1 MSVLKSP
8 FFTASGTTENQNLVT
23 QNVDGIEY
31 VVGVEL
37 KGIPLDPTN
46 SLWNTIVRANE
57 AVAPFNIITGQ
68 SGKNPIDYIAPV
80 ELQFKYFDEQTK
92 KGNNGSKDPRSL
104 SSSNSGFYGSGIVGG
119 PKQFQQPGT
128 SGAYGAKNRRNYQT
142 DPRAMAYPIDIST
155 DQDHLMI
162 KKYKYSRGEGLNRVN
177 RSGPGEYVRA
187 SAEEAGKEYDG
198 FVLLP
203 MPKVSDSNGAEWG
216 ESDLNVF
223 GVTAAGALAA
233 PLSAVDAAGD
243 FQKFGDAFGGG
254 FNINDIPTKIQEA
267 FGQTQDAI
275 GRIVP
280 DLAGSAAVGGAL
292 GGSKLLQTIGVTVE
306 PDTLL
311 ARATGQI
318 ANPNA
323 ELLFQGP
330 VLRDFGFQFLMIARS
345 AEEGKMIRQIIRW
358 FKQGAAPKYNN
369 TALLKTPDIFA
380 LEYQTPGQVNGRK
393 ILTKFHDMAL
403 RTITVD
409 YAPDGF
415 WSAYDD
421 SHPVACRMSLQF
433 TELKPVYEDD
443 YDGLDDDQVG
453 Y

>member
-1 MSVLKSP
+1 MSVLRSP
-8 FFTASGTTENQNLVT
+8 FFGTENQNLVT

-37 KGIPLDPTN
+37 NGVPVDPTN
-46 SLWNTIVRANE
+46 SLWNTIVSSDE
-57 AVAPFNIITGQ
+57 AVSPFNIITGQ
-68 SGKNPIDYIAPV
+68 SGKNPIDFLAPT

-104 SSSNSGFYGSGIVGG
+104 SSSDSGFYGSGIVGG

-128 SGAYGAKNRRNYQT
+128 SGAYGALNPKLGRNASP
-142 DPRAMAYPIDIST
+142 DAMAYPIDIST

-162 KKYKYSRGEGLNRVN
+162 KKFKYARGGIVN
-177 RSGPGEYVRA
+177 QSGPSGNVRA
-187 SAEEAGKEYDG
+187 SAEEAGKEYGG
-198 FVLLP
+198 FAILP

-223 GVTAAGALAA
+223 GVAAASLLAPGTYA
-233 PLSAVDAAGD
+233 DAFEKAQNFVGGFDVRNLPSVLAGGVDFTGGVNVSGLGDAA
-243 FQKFGDAFGGG
+243 
-254 FNINDIPTKIQEA
+254 
-267 FGQTQDAI
+267 
-275 GRIVP
+275 
-280 DLAGSAAVGGAL
+280 LGSAAVGGAL
-292 GGSKLLQTIGVTVE
+292 LGSKVLEPLGITVE

-311 ARATGQI
+311 ARATGSI

-345 AEEGKMIRQIIRW
+345 QEEGRMIRKMIRW
-358 FKQGAAPKYNN
+358 FKEGAAPKYNN
-369 TALLKTPDIFA
+369 VALLGTPDIFE
-380 LEYQTPGQVNGRK
+380 LEYITPGNRG
-393 ILTKFHDMAL
+393 ILNRFHDMAL

-415 WSAYDD
+415 WSAYED

-433 TELKPVYEDD
+433 TELRPVYGGDKGD
-443 YDGLDDDQVG
+443 YAKLNDDDSVG

>member
-8 FFTASGTTENQNLVT
+8 FFRADGTTTEDQNLVI

-46 SLWNTIVRANE
+46 SLWNTIVAADE

-68 SGKNPIDYIAPV
+68 TGKNPIDFLAPA
-80 ELQFKYFDEQTK
+80 ELQFKYFDEQRAK
-92 KGNNGSKDPRSL
+92 SNNGSSDPRSL

-119 PKQFQQPGT
+119 PRQFQQPGT
-128 SGAYGAKNRRNYQT
+128 SGSYGALNPKLGRNASP
-142 DPRAMAYPIDIST
+142 DAMAYPIDIST

-162 KKYKYSRGEGLNRVN
+162 KKYKYSRGRSVN
-177 RSGPGEYVRA
+177 QSGPSGNVRA
-187 SAEEAGKEYDG
+187 SAEEAGKEYGG
-198 FVLLP
+198 FAILP

-223 GVTAAGALAA
+223 GVAAASLLAPGTYA
-233 PLSAVDAAGD
+233 DAFEKAQNFAGGFDVRNLPSVLAGGVDFTGGVNVSGLGDAA
-243 FQKFGDAFGGG
+243 
-254 FNINDIPTKIQEA
+254 
-267 FGQTQDAI
+267 
-275 GRIVP
+275 
-280 DLAGSAAVGGAL
+280 LGSAAVGGAL
-292 GGSKLLQTIGVTVE
+292 LGSKVLEPLGITVE

-311 ARATGQI
+311 ARATGAI

-345 AEEGKMIRQIIRW
+345 QEEGRMIRKMIRW
-358 FKQGAAPKYNN
+358 FKEGAAPKYNN
-369 TALLKTPDIFA
+369 VALLGTPDIFE
-380 LEYQTPGQVNGRK
+380 LEYITPGNRG
-393 ILTKFHDMAL
+393 ILNRFHDMAL

-415 WSAYDD
+415 WSAYED

-433 TELKPVYEDD
+433 TELKPVYGGDKGD
-443 YDGLDDDQVG
+443 YAKLNDDDSVG

>member
-1 MSVLKSP
+1 MSVLRSP
-8 FFTASGTTENQNLVT
+8 FFTASGIPEYQNLVT

-37 KGIPLDPTN
+37 NGVPVDPTN
-46 SLWNTIVRANE
+46 SLWNTIVSSDE
-57 AVAPFNIITGQ
+57 AVSPFNIITGQ
-68 SGKNPIDYIAPV
+68 SGKNPIDFLAPT

-104 SSSNSGFYGSGIVGG
+104 SSSDSGFYGSGIVGG
-119 PKQFQQPGT
+119 PRQFQQPGT
-128 SGAYGAKNRRNYQT
+128 SGSYGALNPKLGRNASP
-142 DPRAMAYPIDIST
+142 DAMAYPIDIST

-162 KKYKYSRGEGLNRVN
+162 KKFKYARGGIVN
-177 RSGPGEYVRA
+177 QSGPSGNVRA
-187 SAEEAGKEYDG
+187 SAEEAGEEYGG
-198 FVLLP
+198 FAILP

-223 GVTAAGALAA
+223 GVAAAQAL
-233 PLSAVDAAGD
+233 SSTVDATKGTFKGGLDLSKIPEAISTLFTGGVQIPKE
-243 FQKFGDAFGGG
+243 FQENA
-254 FNINDIPTKIQEA
+254 
-267 FGQTQDAI
+267 
-275 GRIVP
+275 
-280 DLAGSAAVGGAL
+280 LGSAAVGGAL
-292 GGSKLLQTIGVTVE
+292 LGSKVLEPLGITVE

-311 ARATGQI
+311 ARATGSI

-345 AEEGKMIRQIIRW
+345 KDEGRMIRKMIRW
-358 FKQGAAPKYNN
+358 FKEGAAPKYNN
-369 TALLKTPDIFA
+369 AALLGTPDIFR
-380 LEYQTPGQVNGRK
+380 LEYITPGNLG
-393 ILTKFHDMAL
+393 ILNRFHDMAL

-415 WSAYDD
+415 WSAYED

-433 TELKPVYEDD
+433 TELKPVYGGTEGD
-443 YDGLDDDQVG
+443 YAKLNDDDSVG

>member
-1 MSVLKSP
+1 MASP
-8 FFTASGTTENQNLVT
+8 LSSPNFTASGTSGKQQLIVTTIDNVFYVIGVKQNGSV
-23 QNVDGIEY
+23 I
-31 VVGVEL
+31 
-37 KGIPLDPTN
+37 DPTN
-46 SLWNTIVRANE
+46 SLWNTIVLSDE
-57 AVAPFNIITGQ
+57 AKSPFNIITGQ
-68 SGKNPIDYIAPV
+68 VGKNPIDFIAPQN
-80 ELQFKYFDEQTK
+80 LQFKYFDEQTK
-92 KGNNGSKDPRSL
+92 KGNNGASDPRSL

-128 SGAYGAKNRRNYQT
+128 SGAYGANNRRNYQT
-142 DPRAMAYPIDIST
+142 EPRAMAYPIDIST

-162 KKYKYSRGEGLNRVN
+162 KKYKYSRGRGVN
-177 RSGPGEYVRA
+177 QSGPSGNVRA

-223 GVTAAGALAA
+223 GVAAAGLLAA
-233 PLSAVDAAGD
+233 PLSAVDTNFGD
-243 FQKFGDAFGGG
+243 FFGGG
-254 FNINDIPTKIQEA
+254 FNINDIPTKIQESL
-267 FGQTQDAI
+267 GQTQDTI
-275 GRIVP
+275 GRILPNV
-280 DLAGSAAVGGAL
+280 AGSAAVGGAL
-292 GGSKLLQTIGVTVE
+292 GGSKLLQTMGVTVE

-433 TELKPVYEDD
+433 TELKPVYEQD
-443 YDGLDDDQVG
+443 YNGLDDDQVG

>member
-8 FFTASGTTENQNLVT
+8 FFTASGTSENQNLVT

-46 SLWNTIVRANE
+46 SLWNTIVTSDE
-57 AVAPFNIITGQ
+57 AVSPFNIITGQ
-68 SGKNPIDYIAPV
+68 TGKNPIDFLAPS

-119 PKQFQQPGT
+119 PRQFQQPGT

-142 DPRAMAYPIDIST
+142 EPRAMAYPIDIST

-162 KKYKYSRGEGLNRVN
+162 KKYKYSRGRGVN
-177 RSGPGEYVRA
+177 QSGPSGNVRD
-187 SAEEAGKEYDG
+187 EEAGKEYDG

-223 GVTAAGALAA
+223 GVGALSALAA
-233 PLSAVDAAGD
+233 PKQLLDQANLSETQGVFD
-243 FQKFGDAFGGG
+243 
-254 FNINDIPTKIQEA
+254 INDFVDRTTALGGVFAQGVLSNLE
-267 FGQTQDAI
+267 
-275 GRIVP
+275 
-280 DLAGSAAVGGAL
+280 GSAAVGGAL
-292 GGSKLLQTIGVTVE
+292 GGSKLLQAIGVTVE
-306 PDTLL
+306 PDTIL

-443 YDGLDDDQVG
+443 YNGLDDDQVG

>member
-1 MSVLKSP
+1 MSVLRSP
-8 FFTASGTTENQNLVT
+8 FFGTENQNLVT

-37 KGIPLDPTN
+37 NGVPVDPTN
-46 SLWNTIVRANE
+46 SLWNTIVTSDE
-57 AVAPFNIITGQ
+57 AVSPFNIITGQ
-68 SGKNPIDYIAPV
+68 VGKNPIDFIAPQN
-80 ELQFKYFDEQTK
+80 LQFKYFDEQTK
-92 KGNNGSKDPRSL
+92 KGNNGASDPRSL
-104 SSSNSGFYGSGIVGG
+104 NSSNSGFYGSGIVGG
-119 PKQFQQPGT
+119 PKQFQQPGNT
-128 SGAYGAKNRRNYQT
+128 GTGYGAKNRRNT
-142 DPRAMAYPIDIST
+142 DPLAMAYPIDIST

-162 KKYKYSRGEGLNRVN
+162 KKYKYSRGRGVN
-177 RSGPGEYVRA
+177 LSVNQSGPSGNVRA

-223 GVTAAGALAA
+223 GVGALSALAA
-233 PLSAVDAAGD
+233 PNQLLDEAKLSETQGVFD
-243 FQKFGDAFGGG
+243 
-254 FNINDIPTKIQEA
+254 INDFVDRTTALGGVFAQGVLSNLK
-267 FGQTQDAI
+267 
-275 GRIVP
+275 
-280 DLAGSAAVGGAL
+280 GSAAVGGAL
-292 GGSKLLQTIGVTVE
+292 GASKLLQAIGVTVE
-306 PDTLL
+306 PDTIL

-369 TALLKTPDIFA
+369 AALLKTPDIFA

-443 YDGLDDDQVG
+443 YNGLDDDQVG